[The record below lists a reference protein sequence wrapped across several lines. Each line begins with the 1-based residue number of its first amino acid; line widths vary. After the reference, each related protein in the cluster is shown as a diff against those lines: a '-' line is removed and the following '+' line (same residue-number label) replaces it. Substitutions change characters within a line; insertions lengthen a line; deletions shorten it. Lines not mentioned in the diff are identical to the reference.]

1 MRSRSVRDGLI
12 AVGLAALSLLMY
24 SLVLLQ
30 QDESLPLPV
39 VARDVAGA
47 LMMTLPLAWRRHHP
61 VAVLV
66 IAVLGGLVADGSNP
80 FEHAGYAHL
89 GLLVASCT
97 VARHRDLRT
106 SVPALLG
113 LLLFV
118 VVDVVLEPVSPDD
131 SRTDGVVGATVL
143 VGSAWAVGAVVRR
156 RHERELTRRVDAEQ
170 AAWEQEQQ
178 AVADERARIARELH
192 DVVAHHVSSMVVS
205 AGAAHRVFAADP
217 EGARSCLAFVAQTA
231 TDTTEAMH
239 RLLGVLVSSDGPPSA
254 PAADGAGLGD
264 LDGLVER
271 VRRAGC
277 RVELRTGGD
286 LAALPPDLDLSGYR
300 IVQEALTNTLKHAG
314 PVRVRVQVDRTP
326 DALEIRVHD
335 PGPRRPLITGQ
346 GPGAGHGLV
355 GMRERVA
362 LFGGNLTAGPTAEGG
377 WAVDATL
384 PIGPLPTSDAGPS
397 GGPGPTRG
405 GQQDPPVS

>member
-1 MRSRSVRDGLI
+1 MRSRSVGDGLV

-24 SLVLLQ
+24 PVVPLLQ
-30 QDESLPLPV
+30 DAALPLPV
-39 VARDVAGA
+39 VARDVAGT

-66 IAVLGGLVADGSNP
+66 VAVLGGLVADGGNP
-80 FEHAGYAHL
+80 HEHAGYAHL

-113 LLLFV
+113 LVLSV
-118 VVDVVLEPVSPDD
+118 VVDLVLEPVHPD
-131 SRTDGVVGATVL
+131 SRTDTVVGTTVL
-143 VGSAWAVGAVVRR
+143 VGSAWAAGALVRR
-156 RHERELTRRVDAEQ
+156 RRERERTRRVDAEQ
-170 AAWEQEQQ
+170 IAWEQEQQ

-205 AGAAHRVFAADP
+205 AGAAHRVFTADP
-217 EGARSCLAFVAQTA
+217 EGARSCLAFVARTA

-239 RLLGVLVSSDGPPSA
+239 RLLGVLVPSDGPPSA

-277 RVELRTGGD
+277 RVELRAGGD

-314 PVRVRVQVDRTP
+314 PVPVTVQVDRTP
-326 DALEIRVHD
+326 DALEIRVRD
-335 PGPRRPLITGQ
+335 RGPRRPSSTGQ
-346 GPGAGHGLV
+346 GSGAGQGLV

-362 LFGGNLTAGPTAEGG
+362 LFGGSLSAGPAADGG
-377 WAVDATL
+377 WAVGASL
-384 PIGPLPTSDAGPS
+384 PIRPPPDPRCRPS
-397 GGPGPTRG
+397 GGPAPSPV
-405 GQQDPPVS
+405 GQQDRPVS